1 MNVGAKDRHEFEVYE
16 RLVGLPMRSEE
27 NSHAMDDGVITAQE
41 RRAISRAKMQGLHVR
56 HRGIMGYGPV
66 RTAVWAKD
74 GIRDHIR
81 SLGDHIRGKERRDQT
96 VLSEV

>member
-1 MNVGAKDRHEFEVYE
+1 MTIGSKDRHEFEVYE

-41 RRAISRAKMQGLHVR
+41 RRALSKAKMQGLHVR
-56 HRGIMGYGPV
+56 HRGIMGYAPV
-66 RTAVWAKD
+66 RTAVWARD
-74 GIRDHIR
+74 GLRDHIR
-81 SLGDHIRGKERRDQT
+81 TIGDKVSGKVRRDQT